1 MDVRQI
7 ATDTLRDVAVATFVH
22 GRPTIYYNP
31 VLLQGFGPRMAEF
44 FFAHEYGH
52 LRYGHA
58 GGALSQEDGEVSQL
72 RQRQE
77 LEADCY
83 AAEVLG
89 HHHREAVETALRF
102 FRRMGPYRYDVFH
115 PTGAQRA
122 AKILSCLP
130 AEMDAATRR
139 PRGGRP
145 GGGDRELHGSSPAA
159 SAGEYAVEARVWID
173 DDAVGTVSSI
183 RQPGSVEVRG
193 LPAGAHRYRVSV
205 KLYAFDA
212 MLQLNPSGG
221 ASGGGADRGG
231 TGLGARGPLAGGR
244 GAHAGPPVARRPLAA
259 LPRHRASLCTAT
271 LAAGRFVS
279 GSSSTLMESR
289 LARYIGSACS
299 RYNLFFTR
307 LGALPMPRSLLLP
320 LIAVFALAACSKQ
333 ADTGAAPAPETAEA
347 PDAAAPADT
356 GMVADTAAVPADATV
371 PAEEP
376 AMEEPAADTTAPA
389 EAPAADAPIDST
401 MPADSATWPADSAA
415 AQ

>member
-1 MDVRQI
+1 MPVWSLPSGSRRAAEAFVCPRRRCRRGNLRRLWIATFIAIALLPARPRIAPALQRLVDVRQI

-130 AEMDAATRR
+130 AEMDAAT
-139 PRGGRP
+139 PAAALEAGP
-145 GGGDRELHGSSPAA
+145 GAETVSFTVQSPAA
-159 SAGEYAVEARVWID
+159 STGEFAMEARVWID
-173 DDAVGTVSSI
+173 DDAVGMVSSI

-193 LPAGAHRYRVSV
+193 LPAGAHRYRVAV

-212 MLQLNPSGG
+212 LLQLNPGG
-221 ASGGGADRGG
+221 AA
-231 TGLGARGPLAGGR
+231 TGEGLIVVEQGSVLAVR
-244 GAHAGPPVARRPLAA
+244 WRAG
-259 LPRHRASLCTAT
+259 
-271 LAAGRFVS
+271 
-279 GSSSTLMESR
+279 
-289 LARYIGSACS
+289 
-299 RYNLFFTR
+299 
-307 LGALPMPRSLLLP
+307 
-320 LIAVFALAACSKQ
+320 
-333 ADTGAAPAPETAEA
+333 
-347 PDAAAPADT
+347 
-356 GMVADTAAVPADATV
+356 
-371 PAEEP
+371 EEP
-376 AMEEPAADTTAPA
+376 TLVR
-389 EAPAADAPIDST
+389 
-401 MPADSATWPADSAA
+401 
-415 AQ
+415 Q